1 MLLEQFNAA
10 PAREVRE
17 LLKPCLDVPRWIEEI
32 TAARPFAS
40 LDALLATARGAADPL
55 TSAELEG
62 ALSHH
67 PRIGEKAS
75 GHSAEA
81 SMSRSEQAGVDQR
94 DPETVVALTQG
105 NRAYE
110 EKFGRV
116 FLIRAAGRSTEEM
129 LTALQERLGHT
140 PEQEEPIVAEQLREI
155 AVLRLEQRLSP
166 EEHERMSVSHV
177 TTHILDTAAGKPAA
191 GVAVELYARD
201 GEAWSQIGT
210 GTTDADGRV
219 KDLGP
224 ERLES
229 GSYRLQFA
237 TGAYFAGIGQE
248 TFFPEVSLTFT
259 VDENEAH
266 YHVPLLLSPFA
277 FSTYRGS

>member
-1 MLLEQFNAA
+1 
-10 PAREVRE
+10 
-17 LLKPCLDVPRWIEEI
+17 
-32 TAARPFAS
+32 
-40 LDALLATARGAADPL
+40 
-55 TSAELEG
+55 
-62 ALSHH
+62 
-67 PRIGEKAS
+67 
-75 GHSAEA
+75 
-81 SMSRSEQAGVDQR
+81 MSRSEQSGVDQR
-94 DPETVVALTQG
+94 DAETVAALAEG

-116 FLIRAAGRSTEEM
+116 FLIRAAGRTAEEM
-129 LTALQERLGHT
+129 LTALRERLGHT
-140 PEQEEPIVAEQLREI
+140 PEQEEPIVAQQLREI
-155 AVLRLEQRLSP
+155 AVLRLEQSLSG
-166 EEHERMSVSHV
+166 EERERMSVSHV

-201 GEAWSQIGT
+201 GEAWSQIGS

-259 VDENEAH
+259 VNENEEH